1 MLREDGFLV
10 VTGGASGIG
19 RRIVEQAL
27 AGSQRVRC
35 AVLDLGRPG
44 PDAAG
49 VDEERLLHL
58 SCDVSDADAVE
69 AAMATVEDRGPI
81 RHLVTCAGTHLFRPA
96 LELAPADWRAMLAV
110 HLDGTLFA
118 AQSAGRRMRAAG
130 GGTMV
135 FFSSAIA
142 PFGHPGRVG
151 YAVGKAGVEAMTRTL
166 AVELAPEGIR
176 VNAVAPGYIDTAFVK
191 AARASGAFDL
201 PAVLEE
207 HAMGRLGDPSEVADA
222 VLYLLGSKSSYVTGE
237 VLRVDGGFAVT
248 KMPFGARP
256 QT

>member
-1 MLREDGFLV
+1 MLG
-10 VTGGASGIG
+10 
-19 RRIVEQAL
+19 
-27 AGSQRVRC
+27 
-35 AVLDLGRPG
+35 
-44 PDAAG
+44 
-49 VDEERLLHL
+49 
-58 SCDVSDADAVE
+58 
-69 AAMATVEDRGPI
+69 
-81 RHLVTCAGTHLFRPA
+81 
-96 LELAPADWRAMLAV
+96 V

-142 PFGHPGRVG
+142 PFGHPGRLG

-166 AVELAPEGIR
+166 AVELAPDGIR

-191 AARASGAFDL
+191 AVKASGAIDL
-201 PAVLEE
+201 PSVLAE
-207 HAMGRLGDPSEVADA
+207 HAMGRMGDPSEVADA
-222 VLYLLGSKSSYVTGE
+222 VLYLLGSGSSFVTGE